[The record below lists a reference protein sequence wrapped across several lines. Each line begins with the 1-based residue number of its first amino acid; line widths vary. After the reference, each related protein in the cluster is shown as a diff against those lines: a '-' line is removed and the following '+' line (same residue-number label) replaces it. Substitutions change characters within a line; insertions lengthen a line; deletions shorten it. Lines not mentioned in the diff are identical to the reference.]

1 MMSTKQ
7 WKPILLFLFVC
18 QHVFAQDRT
27 ERPLCSS
34 HHKMD
39 ALNLYPSYLQA
50 RENLI
55 NTSSTSSSR
64 GTVYTIPVVFH
75 VLHVGGVE
83 NISDEQIFNAMEI
96 INRDFRLL
104 NADANNVNLD
114 FRASNPNA
122 FVTPADIEVEFQL
135 ATKAPDGT
143 CFNGITRTFSPVS
156 YQGEEGF
163 NQVQTIIENNN
174 VYQGHWPSR
183 SYLNIFVCGDIGG
196 AAGYTFLPG
205 GWFDEMETYFG
216 IWMLSDYVGAIGTG
230 SVSTSR
236 ALTHEIGH
244 WLGLPHTWGGTNE
257 PGVPDNCF
265 DDDGVDD
272 TPNCQGV
279 TSCNQNANTCNDPGI
294 WAVDVRDNVENYM
307 DYSYC
312 SKMFTPGQAALM
324 RAVLES
330 SLDGRNNLW
339 SQSNLAETGVGE
351 ELVLCRADFSVINP
365 VVCSGTSVQFT
376 DQSFNN
382 VQSWNWSFPGGIP
395 ATSTEENPVV
405 VYATPGNHTVTLT
418 VSDGTNSLTKEKID
432 FIQVLNTPTN
442 LPIYEGFEPYVTVSQ
457 IPFKVQFNT
466 SGPTWSLYN
475 NGQFSAKSMCLFNF
489 LQSPGDVD
497 ELISEPIDL
506 SGITSQTDVT
516 LSFRFAHRKTPTT
529 GTEFLKVFISNDCG
543 QTWVQRRTI
552 SGTALSTESE
562 QQYWTPTND
571 DWKTVHV
578 TNITSSYWVENF
590 MYKFVFEANG
600 GNNLYVDNIN
610 IYAGGPSEL
619 NVDEL
624 NSFSHFSIFPNP
636 AEDQLTVSFPAA
648 QPQEMTLELI
658 DLTGKV
664 LMKKSIQA
672 QTGENQMQL
681 STQQFE
687 AGMYHVRIGNENNV
701 EVKTVILR

>member
-1 MMSTKQ
+1 MKQ
-7 WKPILLFLFVC
+7 VKRLLPLLLLFVC
-18 QHVFAQDRT
+18 SQVHAQDKT

-34 HHKMD
+34 HHRMN
-39 ALNLYPSYLQA
+39 ALDLYPTYLQA
-50 RENLI
+50 REQLSAAASQSA
-55 NTSSTSSSR
+55 TR

-75 VLHVGGVE
+75 VLHAGGVE

-104 NADANNVNLD
+104 NADAATVNPD
-114 FRASNPNA
+114 FNASNPNA

-135 ATKAPDGT
+135 ATKAPNGA
-143 CFNGITRTFSPVS
+143 CFNGITRTFSPAS
-156 YQGEEGF
+156 YQGDDGF
-163 NQVQTIIENNN
+163 AQVQTIIDNNN

-183 SYLNIFVCGDIGG
+183 NYLNVFVCGDIGG

-205 GWFDEMETYFG
+205 GWFDENETFFG

-294 WAVDVRDNVENYM
+294 FAVDVRDNVENYM

-330 SLDGRNNLW
+330 SLDGRSNLW
-339 SQSNLAETGVGE
+339 SAANLLATGVGQPL
-351 ELVLCRADFSVINP
+351 ELCLANFSVLNN
-365 VVCSGTSVQFT
+365 VVCTGTTVQFS
-376 DQSFNN
+376 DESFNN
-382 VQSWNWSFPGGIP
+382 VQTWNWSFPGGIP
-395 ATSTEENPVV
+395 ATSTLENPSV
-405 VYATPGNHTVTLT
+405 VYNTPGNYAVTLT
-418 VSDGTNSLTKEKID
+418 VSDGATTLTEEKTN
-432 FIQVLNTPTN
+432 FIQVLNSPTS
-442 LPIYEGFEPYVTVSQ
+442 LPIYEGFETYATSEAV
-457 IPFKVQFNT
+457 PFKATAN
-466 SGPTWSLYN
+466 SAGPIWSLFPG
-475 NGQFSAKSMCLFNF
+475 GQFSAASMSLNNF
-489 LQSPGDVD
+489 GQSAGDVD
-497 ELISEPIDL
+497 ELISEPVDL
-506 SGITSQTDVT
+506 SGITSATDVT
-516 LSFRFAHRKTPTT
+516 LSFRFAHRRTSAS
-529 GTEFLKVFISNDCG
+529 GTEYLKVFISNDCG

-552 SGTALSTESE
+552 SGTALSTAISD
-562 QQYWTPTND
+562 QNWTPSND
-571 DWKTVHV
+571 DWRTVHM
-578 TNITSSYWVENF
+578 TNITSTYWVENF
-590 MYKFVFEANG
+590 QYKFVFEANG
-600 GNNLYVDNIN
+600 GNNLYLDNIN

-619 NVDEL
+619 NVEEL
-624 NSFSHFSIFPNP
+624 HPFSNFSVYPNP
-636 AEDQLTVSFPAA
+636 AEDQLTVSVPVT
-648 QPQEMTLELI
+648 QPQVVTFELI

-664 LMKKSIQA
+664 LMTKTIQA
-672 QTGENQMQL
+672 QTGDNQVQL